1 LQKIKFYLIPLILG
15 IIIYSCEKE
24 DSTVIDPVLNFPA
37 ILSHYITPV
46 VLNSDTVSCIAGAT
60 VESIDPVGSVEVK
73 FYDLNNNVLTIGLLH
88 DNGVFP
94 DTTAGDGKYTGYL
107 TYVFTCREVGNH
119 NVEFLATST
128 AGLTSNPILE
138 TVTIQRIPNDPPVVS
153 GIVITPDSTQQSID
167 VFLIFMITATDPN
180 GYCDIGRVFY
190 SGFSPGGTALT
201 PRDLFDDGSCC
212 PVDGTTQTSGD
223 TTAFDNKYTRKL
235 FGGPPELGY
244 YRYYIK
250 AVDRSGDTSNIL
262 SDSIYVY
269 P

>member
-15 IIIYSCEKE
+15 IIIYSCEKD
-24 DSTVIDPVLNFPA
+24 DSSVVDPILNFPA

-46 VLNSDTVSCIAGAT
+46 VLNSDTVSCLAGAT
-60 VESIDPVGSVEVK
+60 VESIDPIGSVEVK
-73 FYDLNNNVLTIGLLH
+73 FYDLKNNVLTIGLLH

-107 TYVFTCREVGNH
+107 TYVFPCREVGNH

-128 AGLTSNPILE
+128 AGLTSAPITE
-138 TVTIQRIPNDPPVVS
+138 TVTIQRIPNDPPVIS
-153 GIVITPDSTQQSID
+153 GLVIIPDSTQVNQE
-167 VFLIFMITATDPN
+167 VFLIFMVSASDPN

-190 SGFSPGGTALT
+190 TGFSPSGTALT
-201 PRDLFDDGSCC
+201 PVDLLDDGSCC
-212 PVDGTTQTSGD
+212 PIPPFNASSGD
-223 TTAFDNKYTRKL
+223 TTALDGKFTRKL
-235 FGGPPELGY
+235 QGEPLVSGY
-244 YRYYIK
+244 YRYFIR